1 MVVSQL
7 SCWVRGHLAQAVEL
21 GCVRT
26 WRPADVNV
34 LGVADDGGGQC
45 SVSLAQEALRC
56 EPQVCAG
63 TEEAEFSQ
71 TLARDPA
78 PSG

>member
-1 MVVSQL
+1 M
-7 SCWVRGHLAQAVEL
+7 
-21 GCVRT
+21 RT

-34 LGVADDGGGQC
+34 LEVADDRGGQC

-71 TLARDPA
+71 TLARDLSHLVGGDYRGYESLMGSPGA
-78 PSG
+78 WTGDS